1 MKKRIGIL
9 LAIVLL
15 ACLCAAICA
24 CENKPSIVISCK
36 GATADGYNMYLKV
49 DNDIEYLD
57 LNEVLDVYVGVSW
70 TPYYDSE
77 CSNEAEKVVYLQDGE
92 NALFI
97 STSFA
102 GSPLKVYSLTVYK
115 SFSVKVNYFVKDRL
129 FRADTVNAKETY
141 SVNEGYVPEVDG
153 MSFEHWTFENG
164 ERAAS
169 FVPDKDT
176 SLYAK
181 LTPNTYTATYTD
193 ESNAVVSKQI
203 VFGSA
208 FMLGVPAEK
217 EGYEFS
223 GWSYNERPLTYSNG
237 RGMENWNIA
246 RDVTLTP
253 TWKPKKF
260 KVSFDSNTTCY
271 NSRRRRRVRLRTNGN
286 DISSC
291 AHRSGGNGRRRRL
304 AGLVRRKRR

>member
-115 SFSVKVNYFVKDRL
+115 SFSVKVNYFEIG
-129 FRADTVNAKETY
+129 RAHV
-141 SVNEGYVPEVDG
+141 
-153 MSFEHWTFENG
+153 
-164 ERAAS
+164 
-169 FVPDKDT
+169 
-176 SLYAK
+176 
-181 LTPNTYTATYTD
+181 
-193 ESNAVVSKQI
+193 
-203 VFGSA
+203 
-208 FMLGVPAEK
+208 
-217 EGYEFS
+217 
-223 GWSYNERPLTYSNG
+223 
-237 RGMENWNIA
+237 
-246 RDVTLTP
+246 
-253 TWKPKKF
+253 
-260 KVSFDSNTTCY
+260 
-271 NSRRRRRVRLRTNGN
+271 
-286 DISSC
+286 
-291 AHRSGGNGRRRRL
+291 
-304 AGLVRRKRR
+304 